1 MGLRLIAICLFISAN
16 MAAMGSLSGPGLPK
30 DERYQRILQAVPSL
44 SPMEVDELFKILHKT
59 KCEYSRNDN
68 GIFIN
73 LRWVCEKVLRKIE
86 QFMAFCTKNRVELEK
101 YEKLR
106 RIMTESFVVRQ
117 PRARMFGYG
126 GYGGKYQATAAAAPV
141 AAPVNPV
148 AVIEEEAEVDAELN
162 MDEDEE
168 AEPNAEPNVDI
179 EDAEPNTEVEA
190 AIEPTAAAPI
200 PARTAVA
207 TGANTTMKFYLL
219 KKRFAKVSGQS
230 SRFEQ
235 GELVKE

>member
-1 MGLRLIAICLFISAN
+1 
-16 MAAMGSLSGPGLPK
+16 
-30 DERYQRILQAVPSL
+30 
-44 SPMEVDELFKILHKT
+44 MEVDELFKILHKT

-148 AVIEEEAEVDAELN
+148 AVIEQEAELDVDADAELD
-162 MDEDEE
+162 MEE
-168 AEPNAEPNVDI
+168 EEPNVDI

-190 AIEPTAAAPI
+190 AIEPSAAAPI

>member
-1 MGLRLIAICLFISAN
+1 MHAYSFKSRLALLLHIRLITVCLCITA
-16 MAAMGSLSGPGLPK
+16 MATIGLPK

-126 GYGGKYQATAAAAPV
+126 GYGGKHQATMAVAPV
-141 AAPVNPV
+141 APLAPVAPDAV
-148 AVIEEEAEVDAELN
+148 APLDAVEEEEAYTDVDET
-162 MDEDEE
+162 
-168 AEPNAEPNVDI
+168 
-179 EDAEPNTEVEA
+179 EPNTEVA
-190 AIEPTAAAPI
+190 TQPLAVAPV
-200 PARTAVA
+200 PARMVAA

-235 GELVKE
+235 GELLKE

>member
-1 MGLRLIAICLFISAN
+1 
-16 MAAMGSLSGPGLPK
+16 MGSLSGPGLPK

-126 GYGGKYQATAAAAPV
+126 GYGGKYQATAAVAPVAAV

-148 AVIEEEAEVDAELN
+148 AVIEQDADADADADADTDMEED
-162 MDEDEE
+162 
-168 AEPNAEPNVDI
+168 EPNVDI
-179 EDAEPNTEVEA
+179 EDAEPNTEPNTEIEVEA
-190 AIEPTAAAPI
+190 AIEPLAAAPI

-235 GELVKE
+235 GELLKE

>member
-1 MGLRLIAICLFISAN
+1 MTVFMG
-16 MAAMGSLSGPGLPK
+16 GLSGLGNK

-126 GYGGKYQATAAAAPV
+126 GYGGKHQATVAAAAAAAQVNPV
-141 AAPVNPV
+141 VPVAPVNPV
-148 AVIEEEAEVDAELN
+148 VPLVAAADDVDVEEAYTDV
-162 MDEDEE
+162 DED
-168 AEPNAEPNVDI
+168 PG
-179 EDAEPNTEVEA
+179 AEPNTEVEVA
-190 AIEPTAAAPI
+190 TEPLAAAPI
-200 PARTAVA
+200 PARTVAA

-235 GELVKE
+235 GELLKE

>member
-1 MGLRLIAICLFISAN
+1 
-16 MAAMGSLSGPGLPK
+16 
-30 DERYQRILQAVPSL
+30 
-44 SPMEVDELFKILHKT
+44 MEVDELFKILHKT

-126 GYGGKYQATAAAAPV
+126 SYGGKYQATAAAAPV

-148 AVIEEEAEVDAELN
+148 AVIEQEAELDVDADAELD
-162 MDEDEE
+162 MEE
-168 AEPNAEPNVDI
+168 EEPNVDI

-190 AIEPTAAAPI
+190 AIEPSAAAPI

>member
-1 MGLRLIAICLFISAN
+1 

-148 AVIEEEAEVDAELN
+148 AVIEEEAEVD

-179 EDAEPNTEVEA
+179 EDTEPNTEVEA
-190 AIEPTAAAPI
+190 AIEPLAAAPI

>member
-1 MGLRLIAICLFISAN
+1 MLVHIGDILVYKRNMAA

-126 GYGGKYQATAAAAPV
+126 GYGGKYQSTAAV
-141 AAPVNPV
+141 AAVTAPINPV
-148 AVIEEEAEVDAELN
+148 AVIEEEAEVDME
-162 MDEDEE
+162 EDEE
-168 AEPNAEPNVDI
+168 EEPNAEPNVDI
-179 EDAEPNTEVEA
+179 EDTEPNTEA
-190 AIEPTAAAPI
+190 AIEPLAAAPI
-200 PARTAVA
+200 PARTVVA

>member
-1 MGLRLIAICLFISAN
+1 
-16 MAAMGSLSGPGLPK
+16 MGSLSGPGLPK

-148 AVIEEEAEVDAELN
+148 AVIEEEAEVD

-179 EDAEPNTEVEA
+179 EDTEPNTEVEA
-190 AIEPTAAAPI
+190 AIEPLAAAPI

>member
-1 MGLRLIAICLFISAN
+1 
-16 MAAMGSLSGPGLPK
+16 
-30 DERYQRILQAVPSL
+30 
-44 SPMEVDELFKILHKT
+44 MEVDELFKILHKT

-148 AVIEEEAEVDAELN
+148 AVIEEEAEVD

-179 EDAEPNTEVEA
+179 EDTEPNTEVEA
-190 AIEPTAAAPI
+190 AIEPLAAAPI

>member
-1 MGLRLIAICLFISAN
+1 
-16 MAAMGSLSGPGLPK
+16 
-30 DERYQRILQAVPSL
+30 
-44 SPMEVDELFKILHKT
+44 MEVDELFKILHKT

-126 GYGGKYQATAAAAPV
+126 SYGGKYQATAAVAPVAAV

-148 AVIEEEAEVDAELN
+148 AVIEQDAEADADTD
-162 MDEDEE
+162 MEED
-168 AEPNAEPNVDI
+168 EPNVDI
-179 EDAEPNTEVEA
+179 EDAEPNTEIEVEA
-190 AIEPTAAAPI
+190 AIEPLAAAPI